1 MSKVS
6 LAVLFL
12 FVLAMAVSAQ
22 HKEPCGTQS
31 GILLS
36 KEKPTIYIT
45 FERVGKVKPTP
56 TRLAATD
63 TTQEKSDDQDDESI
77 QVVWL
82 RLHNNTRW
90 AINFATDSL
99 YVGPKIT
106 PMRLCDGRGAL
117 GLRTGIEV
125 NVRYEVEAVSGYE
138 SVRTSDGGLII
149 NSPVDVPKPPVI
161 NRSDVF
167 STSWLPA
174 GGSVI
179 FSVPR
184 EHLVAKHL
192 AIYIPYNYEWEYGE
206 RIFRSDEPQ
215 HRVYFRASDLPEKMQ
230 TK

>member
-1 MSKVS
+1 MNKMS
-6 LAVLFL
+6 LAVL
-12 FVLAMAVSAQ
+12 VLHVVAVMISAQ
-22 HKEPCGTQS
+22 QSESCGTKA

-36 KEKPTIYIT
+36 KDKPTIYIT
-45 FERVGKVKPTP
+45 FERVGKVKRMP

-63 TTQEKSDDQDDESI
+63 TSPERSDDQNDESI

-90 AINFATDSL
+90 AINFPTDSL

-106 PMRLCDGRGAL
+106 PIRLCDGRGVL
-117 GLRTGIEV
+117 GLRTDIEV
-125 NVRYEVEAVSGYE
+125 NARYEGEAVSYG
-138 SVRTSDGGLII
+138 SVRTFGSGSKM
-149 NSPVDVPKPPVI
+149 NSPADAAKPPMI
-161 NRSDVF
+161 NHSDVF
-167 STSWLPA
+167 STSWLPP

-184 EHLVAKHL
+184 EHLAERL

-215 HRVYFRASDLPEKMQ
+215 HRVYFRASDLPEKVQ
-230 TK
+230 TKTK